1 MPSYP
6 RQPREKKA
14 KGPKWDGVF
23 KGLEA
28 GLIEGRPY
36 SVLSRTDRVGR
47 SSVDARC
54 PFCKTRRTI
63 FIWSLCGGGHRCTC
77 GALFGSEG
85 TAYHFKKAPSP
96 VEDTRDADEAFEA
109 AEANLRAM
117 GVPT

>member
-14 KGPKWDGVF
+14 KGPKWDEVRA
-23 KGLEA
+23 GLEA
-28 GLIEGRPY
+28 GTVLERPY
-36 SVLSRTDRVGR
+36 SVLSRCDRVGR
-47 SSVDARC
+47 SSISARC
-54 PFCKTRRTI
+54 PFCETRRVI

-77 GALFGSEG
+77 GALFGSG
-85 TAYHFKKAPSP
+85 ATAYHFKKDPPP

-109 AEANLRAM
+109 AESNLRRM